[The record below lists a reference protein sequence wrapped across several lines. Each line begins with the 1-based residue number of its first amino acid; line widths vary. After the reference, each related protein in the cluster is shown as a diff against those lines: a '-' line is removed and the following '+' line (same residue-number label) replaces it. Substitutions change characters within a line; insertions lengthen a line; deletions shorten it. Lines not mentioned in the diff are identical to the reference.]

1 MDRTD
6 LERSQTEINGHS
18 VIVEPDRILHFIIRG
33 DLRLEESKFV
43 QSRLY
48 ELSDRYGRI
57 AFLID
62 VTKMAGFD
70 AATRQAWVH
79 VPKPFSLDVACLY
92 GGSFTIRT
100 LIKTV
105 YRAAVLLHPS
115 FFQFALELPRTEEE
129 ARAIIAAYR
138 AKARDDGQANRTQ

>member
-6 LERSQTEINGHS
+6 LDQSRTEINGHTI
-18 VIVEPDRILHFIIRG
+18 IVEPDRILHFIIRG
-33 DLRLEESKFV
+33 DLRLKETKFV
-43 QSRLY
+43 QSLIF
-48 ELSDRYGRI
+48 ELGDQYGRI
-57 AFLID
+57 SLLVD

-70 AATRQAWVH
+70 STTRQAWVH
-79 VPKPFSLDVACLY
+79 VPKQFPFDVASLY
-92 GGSFTIRT
+92 GGSFATRT

-115 FFQFALELPRTEEE
+115 FFTFALELPKTEEE

-138 AKARDDGQANRTQ
+138 ARERGDG